1 MMLPFWAETLNNP
14 SFGLMWVK
22 LWQSFWLP
30 KCQPGGCTQNLRKM
44 WNESAVPSS
53 NLFSFLLSE
62 DDSPSTCLIS
72 KCVFPMGKKNPSHLE
87 MFNWLWERIHVQER
101 IQKGGHKCALW
112 ILGKAERR
120 RVQAVSF
127 SLQLP
132 RAVQGLKKI
141 SSHSTTER
149 SRKVSMVPKLRGWQ
163 RNQQNKKKGKKKS
176 VAIFPNNSRNTN
188 MVL

>member
-1 MMLPFWAETLNNP
+1 
-14 SFGLMWVK
+14 
-22 LWQSFWLP
+22 
-30 KCQPGGCTQNLRKM
+30 
-44 WNESAVPSS
+44 
-53 NLFSFLLSE
+53 
-62 DDSPSTCLIS
+62 
-72 KCVFPMGKKNPSHLE
+72 

-101 IQKGGHKCALW
+101 IQKGGHKSALW

-132 RAVQGLKKI
+132 RAVQGLKKSLPTRPQKEVGKCQWCQ
-141 SSHSTTER
+141 SSEDDKETSKTKRRE
-149 SRKVSMVPKLRGWQ
+149 
-163 RNQQNKKKGKKKS
+163 KKS